1 MLLSFADQSNWL
13 YNTNLSCVGRR
24 PAWASWLWAKM
35 SRPGEARKSPL
46 VCVRS
51 RVDCWASALCQRSGT
66 WPYLQSCSLAAL
78 WGDRMSP
85 LDLQCSRTPC
95 KPRLR
100 LLLAALPAPTSIC
113 SPDSTAI
120 APPAPLP
127 SPPGRSSSLLSCCSP
142 QLSWPPLLCSPQ
154 DLALI
159 TVPQL
164 DGSLPVA
171 SGSITTNQCPSS
183 VSSCPEQVFKN
194 TSDSHFLVTIYLAS
208 QGSGGQQRRLAEVEL
223 NTSQTTRGRWSAV
236 TWPGGT
242 RDLPLFWDLWTP
254 MVWSPKTQPFPL

>member
-1 MLLSFADQSNWL
+1 
-13 YNTNLSCVGRR
+13 
-24 PAWASWLWAKM
+24 
-35 SRPGEARKSPL
+35 
-46 VCVRS
+46 
-51 RVDCWASALCQRSGT
+51 
-66 WPYLQSCSLAAL
+66 
-78 WGDRMSP
+78 MSP

-113 SPDSTAI
+113 SPDSTAT
-120 APPAPLP
+120 APPTPLP
-127 SPPGRSSSLLSCCSP
+127 SPPGRSSSLLSCFSP
-142 QLSWPPLLCSPQ
+142 QLSWLPLLCSPQ

-159 TVPQL
+159 SVPQL

-194 TSDSHFLVTIYLAS
+194 TSDSFLSPFIWLPR
-208 QGSGGQQRRLAEVEL
+208 GRGGGGEQRRLAEVEL
-223 NTSQTTRGRWSAV
+223 NTYQTTRGRWSAV
-236 TWPGGT
+236 TWLGGK
-242 RDLPLFWDLWTP
+242 RDLPFLWDLWTP